1 MTESFVLPAP
11 LVVCG
16 PRWKAKRVAGA
27 RKKSIVSR
35 RVVAENNVSDL
46 IASHP
51 RASSASGS
59 NACKKQTD
67 VERGGREDM
76 TASASRNG
84 RAPSILAFGEIAG
97 LTRIRRDSASH
108 AGTFRH

>member
-46 IASHP
+46 IASQP
-51 RASSASGS
+51 RAPPLPGAMHARSRRMLREV
-59 NACKKQTD
+59 D
-67 VERGGREDM
+67 V
-76 TASASRNG
+76 
-84 RAPSILAFGEIAG
+84 
-97 LTRIRRDSASH
+97 RI
-108 AGTFRH
+108 